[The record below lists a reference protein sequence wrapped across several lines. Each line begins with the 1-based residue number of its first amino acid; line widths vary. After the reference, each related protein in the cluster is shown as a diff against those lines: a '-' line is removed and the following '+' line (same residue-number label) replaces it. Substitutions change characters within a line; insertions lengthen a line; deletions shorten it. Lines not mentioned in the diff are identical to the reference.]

1 MMDMIGFFAAALVV
15 GLLVGILS
23 GLLGVGGGTIM
34 VPVFRLG
41 FGLSAVVA
49 TATSLFAII
58 PTSIS
63 GMVGHLRDKTCIPKL
78 GLAMGLAGACT
89 STLGVRLADIS
100 PSWLVMLVAALII
113 AYSAIN
119 VFRKAFA
126 AKKQESAVSAKAIS
140 DKRAGEASA
149 AATGSGAADAAING
163 VAAIGAGDADAV
175 ATAAGAPT
183 GAANATA
190 TANTRPNLSA
200 KDLLFGAM
208 IGLIAGL
215 ASGYVGV
222 GGGFIMV
229 PMMLGILNIPMRYAS
244 GTSLIAIMIL
254 AVPGVVAQIM
264 LGHVDFVVGIAI
276 SAGTIPGALIGAR
289 LVNYIPERTL
299 RFIFGGML
307 LVAAVMLVVNEL
319 GLIG

>member
-1 MMDMIGFFAAALVV
+1 MDMIGLFAAAVVV
-15 GLLVGILS
+15 GLGVGILS
-23 GLLGVGGGTIM
+23 GMLGVGGGTIM

-41 FGLSAVVA
+41 FGLSAVAA

-119 VFRKAFA
+119 TFRKAFA
-126 AKKQESAVSAKAIS
+126 MKKKEEAVSSKTFSRDDAAAGAKTAS
-140 DKRAGEASA
+140 AGDDASA
-149 AATGSGAADAAING
+149 AAVATGAAAKRA
-163 VAAIGAGDADAV
+163 
-175 ATAAGAPT
+175 ATAAA
-183 GAANATA
+183 
-190 TANTRPNLSA
+190 RPELSA
-200 KDLLFGAM
+200 KELLLGAL

-254 AVPGVVAQIM
+254 AVPGVIAQIM
-264 LGHVDFVVGIAI
+264 LGHVDFVAGIAI
-276 SAGTIPGALIGAR
+276 SVGTIPGALIGAR
-289 LVNYIPERTL
+289 LVSHIPERTL

-319 GLIG
+319 GVIG

>member
-1 MMDMIGFFAAALVV
+1 MDMIGLFAAAVVV
-15 GLLVGILS
+15 GLGVGILS
-23 GLLGVGGGTIM
+23 GMLGVGGGTIM

-63 GMVGHLRDKTCIPKL
+63 GMAGHLRDKTCIPKL

-119 VFRKAFA
+119 TFRKAFA
-126 AKKQESAVSAKAIS
+126 MKKKEEAVSSKTFSRDDAAADAKAAP
-140 DKRAGEASA
+140 AGDGASA
-149 AATGSGAADAAING
+149 ATVATGGANAKAAAAPIDAA
-163 VAAIGAGDADAV
+163 AKRA
-175 ATAAGAPT
+175 ATAAARPELSTKELLLGA
-183 GAANATA
+183 
-190 TANTRPNLSA
+190 L
-200 KDLLFGAM
+200 

-254 AVPGVVAQIM
+254 AVPGVIAQIM
-264 LGHVDFVVGIAI
+264 LGHVDFVAGIAI
-276 SAGTIPGALIGAR
+276 SVGTIPGALIGAR
-289 LVNYIPERTL
+289 LVSHIPERTL

-307 LVAAVMLVVNEL
+307 LVAAVMLVINEL
-319 GLIG
+319 GVIG

>member
-1 MMDMIGFFAAALVV
+1 MDMIGLFAAAVVV
-15 GLLVGILS
+15 GLGVGILS
-23 GLLGVGGGTIM
+23 GMLGVGGGTIM

-41 FGLSAVVA
+41 FGLSAVAA

-119 VFRKAFA
+119 TFRKAFA
-126 AKKQESAVSAKAIS
+126 MKKKEEAVSSKTFSRDDAAAGAKAAT
-140 DKRAGEASA
+140 AGDGASA
-149 AATGSGAADAAING
+149 AAVATGAAAKRA
-163 VAAIGAGDADAV
+163 
-175 ATAAGAPT
+175 ATAAARPELSTKELLLGA
-183 GAANATA
+183 
-190 TANTRPNLSA
+190 L
-200 KDLLFGAM
+200 

-254 AVPGVVAQIM
+254 AVPGVIAQIM
-264 LGHVDFVVGIAI
+264 LGHVDFVAGIAI
-276 SAGTIPGALIGAR
+276 SVGTIPGALIGAR
-289 LVNYIPERTL
+289 LVSHIPERTL
-299 RFIFGGML
+299 RFIFAGML

-319 GLIG
+319 GVIG